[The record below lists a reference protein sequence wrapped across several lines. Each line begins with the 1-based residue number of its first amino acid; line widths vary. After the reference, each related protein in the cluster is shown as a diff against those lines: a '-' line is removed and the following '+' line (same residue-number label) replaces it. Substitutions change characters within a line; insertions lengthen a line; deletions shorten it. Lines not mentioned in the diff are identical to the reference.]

1 MNNEDFDTW
10 LDRSARN
17 LPRAIEPQRDLW
29 PQIEQQLHENDAP
42 SAQRNGSRLWPFA
55 AGIAAALVMAIAVQP
70 LIGSDAPTVV
80 NNDARPIVLIEEAPW
95 VPEIRRTRN
104 QLNSNY
110 EAGLEGLSP
119 ETRRIVEENLTK
131 IHESMA
137 QIHAALAEDP
147 GNLAL
152 HRLLASTYEQEI
164 ELISTIGAMTST
176 EQGL

>member
-17 LPRAIEPQRDLW
+17 LPTAIEPERDLW
-29 PQIEQQLHENDAP
+29 PQIEQRLHEDEHPVA
-42 SAQRNGSRLWPFA
+42 SHYGSRLWPFA
-55 AGIAAALVMAIAVQP
+55 AGIAATVLLTVAIAP
-70 LIGSDAPTVV
+70 LRDNDAPVANIVTPE
-80 NNDARPIVLIEEAPW
+80 PIVLVEEAPW

-104 QLNSNY
+104 QLSTNY
-110 EAGLEGLSP
+110 EVGLASLAP
-119 ETRRIVEENLTK
+119 ETRQVVEENLTK

-152 HRLLASTYEQEI
+152 HRLLASTYAQEI